1 MPDQIWA
8 LILFALIAT
17 GSPGGATTLAT
28 ASGARFGYRRSVP
41 LIAGIAFALA
51 SLMAVSGTSLATT
64 FKAIPS
70 LELTVKAIGSMYLIW
85 LAAKIGLAGPPAKA
99 GFDRERPTKFFGGAL
114 LLLVNPKAWAM
125 AVGVASSFSDLV
137 SEPLVLGGIL
147 ALVFAVSACV
157 SLTIWAMVGGT
168 VSRALTAAWHWHLF
182 NGVMAGLLIASILQ
196 LWV

>member
-1 MPDQIWA
+1 MPDQFWA
-8 LILFALIAT
+8 LVLFALIAT

-41 LIAGIAFALA
+41 LIAGIACALA

-70 LELTVKAIGSMYLIW
+70 LELTVKAIGSIYLLW
-85 LAAKIGLAGPPAKA
+85 LAAKIGFAGPPAKT
-99 GFDRERPTKFFGGAL
+99 GFDRERPTKFLGGAL
-114 LLLVNPKAWAM
+114 LLVVNPKAWAM

-137 SEPLVLGGIL
+137 SEPLVLGGLL
-147 ALVFAVSACV
+147 ALIFAVSACV
-157 SLTIWAMVGGT
+157 SLTIWAMVGGI
-168 VSRALTAAWHWHLF
+168 VSRALNEIWHWHLF